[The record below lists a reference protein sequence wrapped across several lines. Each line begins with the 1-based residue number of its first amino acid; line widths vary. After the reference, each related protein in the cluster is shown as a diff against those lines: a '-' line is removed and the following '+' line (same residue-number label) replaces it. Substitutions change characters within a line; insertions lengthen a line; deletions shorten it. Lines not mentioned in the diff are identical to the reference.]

1 MAVTATDVKT
11 FAPELSG
18 LSDSQVNS
26 WISFAPGAVA
36 PSVMGTD
43 ADQATLL
50 WVCHMCVRSSG
61 GASGTTGPVTSRS
74 VGDVH
79 VGNSGTD
86 AAMHLM
92 GLRTT
97 GYGVALMQLIRRRTG
112 GGLVV

>member
-11 FAPELSG
+11 FASELSG

-74 VGDVH
+74 VGDVD
-79 VGNSGTD
+79 VGN
-86 AAMHLM
+86 AAGPMSLH
-92 GLRTT
+92 GLRSTS
-97 GYGVALMQLIRRRTG
+97 YGMALMNLIRRRTG